1 MKKMMLLDTKVKGEN
16 LILCFKNSDNF
27 NIINEDQFVCDVPL
41 KSAIQI
47 YNSFSNLIKIDN
59 DVSNYL
65 VEQLLIGGK
74 K

>member
-1 MKKMMLLDTKVKGEN
+1 MLLDTKVKGEN